1 MAQPRQQLQNP
12 PDEPQVP
19 PPQTSWLDRAERG
32 AAVAQAWVT
41 LAEKVV
47 GLLFKVLI
55 LVAVSCCV
63 WGGLSVMAEGK
74 ATWQTE
80 EGARSAGR
88 TLNAF
93 LSAFSAPALVSL
105 GAVSLA
111 LLLTVVLTLRGG
123 GGFSG
128 DSGGAA
134 APTAQPPPPSPPQQA
149 HWGQTGAAGWYPPWG
164 AGPGDWGQRQEPP
177 PPQPALNGAPP
188 EGLEAG
194 SERGAPAPPR
204 RRGLGR

>member
-55 LVAVSCCV
+55 LVAVSWCV
-63 WGGLSVMAEGK
+63 WGGSSVVAEGK
-74 ATWQTE
+74 TTWQTK

-123 GGFSG
+123 GGFSR

-134 APTAQPPPPSPPQQA
+134 ATTANPPPPSPPQQA
-149 HWGQTGAAGWYPPWG
+149 HWGQTGAAGW
-164 AGPGDWGQRQEPP
+164 
-177 PPQPALNGAPP
+177 
-188 EGLEAG
+188 
-194 SERGAPAPPR
+194 
-204 RRGLGR
+204 